1 VSGGPF
7 LLLAGGS
14 VSAFQKFRENWV
26 RPALFFG
33 NNPISLAGGAITT
46 ASGVTMIGYWLVE
59 LIGRPNENPYL
70 GIIFFLILPALFIL
84 GLALIPIGIF
94 IRRRK
99 LQKEGEIPAVFPKVD
114 FNDRMFR
121 HGIDIVVMATIVNL
135 LVVSI
140 ASYRGAAY
148 MDSPQFCGQSCHV
161 MHPEYTAYKISAHS
175 HVPCVECHIGSGVS
189 SYFQAKINGTKQLV
203 EVSTHPFA
211 HIAPKLIP
219 DYPTP
224 IESPVRNLRPAREIC
239 EACHTPAKFVGEK
252 LLVKSSF
259 ADDEQNSETQTVVVL
274 HLGGQDSLSHLTGI
288 HGVHLGHIEYIAT
301 DPTRTT
307 IPWVQRR
314 NADGSETAYAASALK
329 GAMPQGERRVMDCI
343 DCHNRASHTFVTAEE
358 ALNRAMADGAVNP
371 SLPWVHKEGLALLKA
386 DYSSQAEAEA
396 KIPIALEAFYRSG
409 NPSVLATKSDLV
421 KRAGQE
427 LATLY
432 SQNVFPA
439 MKVTWGTHPNHIG
452 HMSYPGCFRCHDGD
466 HNAKDGTAITQDCAA
481 CHNLLAVDE
490 AKPKVLSDLGIQ

>member
-1 VSGGPF
+1 LAPF
-7 LLLAGGS
+7 
-14 VSAFQKFRENWV
+14 QRFRENWV

-33 NNPISLAGGAITT
+33 NNPLSLAGGAITT
-46 ASGVTMIGYWLVE
+46 AAGVTMIGYWLIE
-59 LIGRPNENPYL
+59 LVARPFDNPYL

-84 GLALIPIGIF
+84 GLALIPIGIY
-94 IRRRK
+94 IRRRALLK
-99 LQKEGEIPAVFPKVD
+99 AGEIPAEFPRVD

-121 HGIDIVVMATIVNL
+121 HGVDIVLVATITNL

-175 HVPCVECHIGSGVS
+175 HVACVECHIGTGAS
-189 SYFQAKINGTKQLV
+189 SYFQAKINGTKQLI
-203 EVSTHPFA
+203 EVSTHPMA
-211 HIAPKLIP
+211 KAAPRIIP

-239 EACHTPAKFVGEK
+239 EACHQPAKFVGEK

-259 ADDEQNSETQTVVVL
+259 ADDEQNTETQTVVVL

-301 DPTRTT
+301 DPSRTT
-307 IPWVQRR
+307 IPWVERT
-314 NADGSETAYAASALK
+314 NLDGSKTTYVASTSK
-329 GAMPQGERRVMDCI
+329 GGPPQGERRVMDCI
-343 DCHNRASHTFVTAEE
+343 DCHNRASHTFVTAET
-358 ALNRAMADGAVNP
+358 ALNRAMADGSVNP
-371 SLPWVHKEGLALLKA
+371 SLPWIHKEGLALLKA
-386 DYSSQAEAEA
+386 DYASQEEATE
-396 KIPIALEAFYRSG
+396 KIPSGLEAFYRSG
-409 NPSVLATKSDLV
+409 NPGVLTAKADLV
-421 KRAGQE
+421 ERAGQE
-427 LATLY
+427 LVKIY
-432 SQNVFPA
+432 SQNVFPD

-452 HMSYPGCFRCHDGD
+452 HMEYPGCFRCHDGD
-466 HNAKDGTAITQDCAA
+466 HNAKNGTSITQDCAA